1 MKKIMKRNKRR
12 RVAQGIGAA
21 AGVAFW
27 TVIIGAIMAGEKKLD
42 EYKTKAVVGMLKAF
56 GVDTKALIVTDGTND
71 KLVRSA
77 KSRSLSCKVDV

>member
-1 MKKIMKRNKRR
+1 MTEKRMKKIMKRNRRR

-42 EYKTKAVVGMLKAF
+42 EYKTKFEDIPESEKEAE
-56 GVDTKALIVTDGTND
+56 
-71 KLVRSA
+71 
-77 KSRSLSCKVDV
+77 

>member
-1 MKKIMKRNKRR
+1 MIKARRTEMTNKRMKKIMKRNKRR

-42 EYKTKAVVGMLKAF
+42 EYKTKFEDIPESEKEAE
-56 GVDTKALIVTDGTND
+56 
-71 KLVRSA
+71 
-77 KSRSLSCKVDV
+77 

>member
-1 MKKIMKRNKRR
+1 MTEKRMKKIMKRNKRR

-42 EYKTKAVVGMLKAF
+42 EYKTKFEDIPESEKEAE
-56 GVDTKALIVTDGTND
+56 
-71 KLVRSA
+71 
-77 KSRSLSCKVDV
+77 

>member
-1 MKKIMKRNKRR
+1 MTQKRMKKIMKRNKRR

-42 EYKTKAVVGMLKAF
+42 EYRTKFEDIPESEKEAE
-56 GVDTKALIVTDGTND
+56 
-71 KLVRSA
+71 
-77 KSRSLSCKVDV
+77 

>member
-1 MKKIMKRNKRR
+1 MINKRMKKIMQRNKRR

-42 EYKTKAVVGMLKAF
+42 EYKTKFEDIPESEKEAE
-56 GVDTKALIVTDGTND
+56 
-71 KLVRSA
+71 
-77 KSRSLSCKVDV
+77 

>member
-1 MKKIMKRNKRR
+1 MKRNKRR

-42 EYKTKAVVGMLKAF
+42 EYKTKFEDIPESEKEAE
-56 GVDTKALIVTDGTND
+56 
-71 KLVRSA
+71 
-77 KSRSLSCKVDV
+77 

>member
-1 MKKIMKRNKRR
+1 MTEKRMKKIMKRNKRR

-42 EYKTKAVVGMLKAF
+42 EYKTKFEDIPESEKE
-56 GVDTKALIVTDGTND
+56 
-71 KLVRSA
+71 SE
-77 KSRSLSCKVDV
+77 

>member
-1 MKKIMKRNKRR
+1 MTQKRMKKIMKRNKRR

-42 EYKTKAVVGMLKAF
+42 EYKTKFEDIPESEKEAE
-56 GVDTKALIVTDGTND
+56 
-71 KLVRSA
+71 
-77 KSRSLSCKVDV
+77 